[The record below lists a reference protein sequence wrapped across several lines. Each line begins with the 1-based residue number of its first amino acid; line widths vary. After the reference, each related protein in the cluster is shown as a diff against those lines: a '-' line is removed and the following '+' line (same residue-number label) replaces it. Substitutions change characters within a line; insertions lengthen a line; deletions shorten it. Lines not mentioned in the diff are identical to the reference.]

1 MIRGIHHTAI
11 STVDL
16 ERSLAF
22 YSDVLGFELVMDFS
36 WPEGTANMNAT
47 HALPETAGRVV
58 LLKAGNAMLELFQ
71 FATPTPKPVDPNRP
85 LCDHGIT
92 HLCID
97 VDDIDAE
104 YARLEAAG
112 MRFHCPPVDYGS
124 VKTTYG
130 RDPDGN
136 VIELQEIKSPDDPL
150 ALDIHKA
157 AAR

>member
-16 ERSLAF
+16 ERSIRF
-22 YSDVLGFELVMDFS
+22 YRDLMGFEEVMDFS
-36 WPEGTANMNAT
+36 WPEGTTNMNAT
-47 HALPETAGRVV
+47 HALKETAGRVV
-58 LLKAGNAMLELFQ
+58 LLKAGNSMIELFQ
-71 FATPTPKPVDPNRP
+71 YTTPAPVPRDSERR

-92 HLCID
+92 HFCID

-104 YARLEAAG
+104 YERLQAAG
-112 MRFHCPPVDYGS
+112 MLFHCPPVDYGT

-157 AAR
+157 